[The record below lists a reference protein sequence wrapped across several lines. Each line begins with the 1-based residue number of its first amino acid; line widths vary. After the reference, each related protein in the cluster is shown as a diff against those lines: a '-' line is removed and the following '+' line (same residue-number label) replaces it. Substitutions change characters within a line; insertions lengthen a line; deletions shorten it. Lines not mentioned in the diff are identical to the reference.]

1 LRPAR
6 GAYPRGLKIYFR
18 FAETADVK
26 NGFKIVDVDSHMME
40 PEWLWE
46 KHIEDRYKSAAPKM
60 GTAPDS
66 GRRTFL
72 VEGEPFTREKG
83 KYPMAA
89 PAFLRT
95 VAKAMER
102 FKRASSAGFSAATRL
117 QDMDE
122 QGVDVQICYPTFAG
136 QMLGKRFND
145 TELLAAC
152 CRAYNDWAADYAS
165 AEPRRVRFA
174 AILPMQDVNK
184 AIVEARRA
192 ARLGAVSFYV
202 RPNPVAGYS
211 IFDDYYL
218 PLWSEVEKLGLPIS
232 THDSASSSVPS
243 FGDRMNTHVSGHILS
258 HPFEAMAA
266 MTGLIWYG
274 VVEKL
279 PKLKIVHVE
288 ADGGWV
294 PYWLQRMEQ
303 HWNYSGNAEHEYLTR
318 RPTEYFKH
326 NFWVAFRGD
335 EPTMKA
341 AIDLVGDDNFLWD
354 TDYPHPD
361 GTFPWGIEAM
371 IGQPIGEAS
380 KRKILWDNAARA
392 FNLN

>member
-1 LRPAR
+1 MKD
-6 GAYPRGLKIYFR
+6 GY
-18 FAETADVK
+18 
-26 NGFKIVDVDSHMME
+26 KIVDVDCHMME
-40 PEWLWE
+40 PDWLWE
-46 KHIEDRYKSAAPKM
+46 RHIEDRYKSAGPKM
-60 GTAPDS
+60 GIAAAS

-89 PAFLRT
+89 PAFFKT

-102 FKRASSAGFSAATRL
+102 FKRASATGFSPQSRL

-122 QGVDVQICYPTFAG
+122 QGIDVQILYPTFAG
-136 QMLGKRFND
+136 QMLGRRFND
-145 TELLAAC
+145 AELLAAC
-152 CRAYNDWAADYAS
+152 CRAYNNWAIEYCS
-165 AEPRRVRFA
+165 ANTQRMRCA
-174 AILPMQDVNK
+174 AILPMQDVDK
-184 AIVEARRA
+184 AVAEANRA
-192 ARLGAVSFYV
+192 AKLGAVSFYV
-202 RPNPVAGYS
+202 RPNPVDGSS

-218 PLWSEVEKLGLPIS
+218 PLWTEVERLGLPIS

-274 VVEKL
+274 VLEKL
-279 PKLKIVHVE
+279 PKLKVVHVE

-303 HWNYSGNAEHEYLTR
+303 HWNYGGNSEHEYLTKA
-318 RPTEYFKH
+318 PTEYFKS

-341 AIDLVGDDNFLWD
+341 AVELVGDENFLWD

-361 GTFPWGIEAM
+361 GTFPWGIDAM
-371 IGQPIGEAS
+371 MRQPIGQAS
-380 KRKILWDNAARA
+380 KRKILWDNAVRA

>member
-1 LRPAR
+1 M
-6 GAYPRGLKIYFR
+6 K
-18 FAETADVK
+18 D
-26 NGFKIVDVDSHMME
+26 GFKIVDVDCHMME
-40 PEWLWE
+40 PDWLWE
-46 KHIEDRYKSAAPKM
+46 KHMEDRFKDAGPRM

-89 PAFLRT
+89 PAFLKA
-95 VAKAMER
+95 VGKAMKR
-102 FKRASSAGFSAATRL
+102 FDRARGQGFNAQSRIE
-117 QDMDE
+117 DMDE
-122 QGVDVQICYPTFAG
+122 QGVDVQIIYPTAAG
-136 QMLGKRFND
+136 QMLGKHFND
-145 TELLAAC
+145 AELLAAC
-152 CRAYNDWAADYAS
+152 CRAYNNWS
-165 AEPRRVRFA
+165 AEFSSYAPERLRWA
-174 AILPMQDVNK
+174 AILPMQDVDK
-184 AIVEARRA
+184 AVVEANRA
-192 ARLGAVSFYV
+192 AKMGAASFYM
-202 RPNPVAGYS
+202 RPNPVSGYS

-218 PLWSEVEKLGLPIS
+218 PLWTEIEKLGIAIS

-266 MTGLIWYG
+266 MVGLIWYG
-274 VVEKL
+274 VIEKH
-279 PKLKIVHVE
+279 PKLRIVHVE

-303 HWNYSGNAEHEYLTR
+303 HWNFSGNAEHEYLSR
-318 RPTEYFKH
+318 RPTDYFKS

-341 AIDLVGDDNFLWD
+341 AVDLLGDDNFLWD

-361 GTFPWGIEAM
+361 GTFPWGVEAM
-371 IGQPIGEAS
+371 IKQPLTAAT